1 MCRARDERR
10 RASQEQAGGKGGQ
23 GQGQGPSGRR
33 AAGRASSQGL
43 ARPAA
48 SGSTTPRPTTTTTLR
63 RCRAA
68 DEEQAAATPLGRV
81 DAARKVT
88 EYAAYSGTV
97 AASAFMPGVVAFLA
111 TLVAATVIGQLM
123 TQSLYDAATAVGDWG
138 VKTKAG
144 STSLHSA
151 SARRHLCFFVN
162 GLKDVGGCIYTR
174 VKALLPD
181 ALSTMVCFVK
191 KIVTGDMVHFRVHVN
206 QAVKSPYARSLGRH
220 ADALLWPVF
229 VAACVTHALWQ
240 LRVVIGTA
248 PATLVFTIMVVDT
261 KGRAME
267 KHGVF
272 AMEQLV
278 VPAYVAY
285 MLTPMAAG
293 QIDVGYVVIDGERLA
308 LRIFHCVL
316 GVGYTRVAMIMT
328 WLVDGEEGA
337 EAARRR
343 LKRLAR
349 TGAVANNPPPDC
361 EFVPETAEEK
371 RAMHLE
377 VQRQKDRARDCR
389 PALERACSS
398 FAPFSDYDAL
408 YTAPDEELGRG
419 ASGVVRKA
427 YRRSDGLGVA
437 VKTMDLRALRMH
449 GGDAFKI
456 KKLRREVDVLRTLA
470 HENIVHLYGAGDDT
484 AAFGHG
490 ARRGRELFDAILSRG
505 HYSEADARPIFVQLL
520 KAVDYMHQRNV
531 IHRDLKPERAAR
543 RRRLED
549 FSGVDL
555 SDGSMAYDA
564 KVDSW
569 SLGVTLYVM
578 LVARFPVYHRD
589 ERGRIFGVKRAE
601 RAADAADD
609 AARRREA
616 GDADAASRRRRRRV
630 WRSRTTTG
638 TWASWAS
645 RALRRRASSARSRR
659 GSAGLDY
666 HERALASRALA
677 TKLRGTA
684 LLVLEMIDDLK
695 VAVDARN
702 ADAARAVLLAVRGW
716 TAELGRECAASKS
729 ENLRAMRDLAA
740 SAAPPRSPARP
751 SPPAAPARA
760 RWAVA
765 EPLVDAAAAPGA
777 VVAQPGE
784 SLDLNVRS
792 DDDILELMLPV
803 TADDLRAPD
812 DGAEGLGDHDDHS
825 GAASTLLKCLGE
837 LHVVFSRMELFWS
850 KVEVSLD
857 TVLKRL
863 RPRVPSTSRT
873 RRLKSRLDPASRAF
887 GGARGVELEPMGAA
901 PTPTARGA

>member
-1 MCRARDERR
+1 M
-10 RASQEQAGGKGGQ
+10 Q
-23 GQGQGPSGRR
+23 
-33 AAGRASSQGL
+33 
-43 ARPAA
+43 
-48 SGSTTPRPTTTTTLR
+48 
-63 RCRAA
+63 
-68 DEEQAAATPLGRV
+68 
-81 DAARKVT
+81 
-88 EYAAYSGTV
+88 
-97 AASAFMPGVVAFLA
+97 
-111 TLVAATVIGQLM
+111 
-123 TQSLYDAATAVGDWG
+123 
-138 VKTKAG
+138 
-144 STSLHSA
+144 
-151 SARRHLCFFVN
+151 
-162 GLKDVGGCIYTR
+162 
-174 VKALLPD
+174 
-181 ALSTMVCFVK
+181 
-191 KIVTGDMVHFRVHVN
+191 
-206 QAVKSPYARSLGRH
+206 
-220 ADALLWPVF
+220 
-229 VAACVTHALWQ
+229 
-240 LRVVIGTA
+240 
-248 PATLVFTIMVVDT
+248 
-261 KGRAME
+261 
-267 KHGVF
+267 
-272 AMEQLV
+272 
-278 VPAYVAY
+278 
-285 MLTPMAAG
+285 
-293 QIDVGYVVIDGERLA
+293 
-308 LRIFHCVL
+308 
-316 GVGYTRVAMIMT
+316 
-328 WLVDGEEGA
+328 
-337 EAARRR
+337 
-343 LKRLAR
+343 
-349 TGAVANNPPPDC
+349 
-361 EFVPETAEEK
+361 
-371 RAMHLE
+371 
-377 VQRQKDRARDCR
+377 R

-456 KKLRREVDVLRTLA
+456 KKLRREVDVLRTLE
-470 HENIVHLYGAGDDT
+470 HENIVHLYGAFGDDDT
-484 AAFGHG
+484 V
-490 ARRGRELFDAILSRG
+490 RLVMELVEGRELFDAILSRG

-520 KAVDYMHQRNV
+520 TAVDYMHRRNV
-531 IHRDLKPERAAR
+531 IHRDLKPENVLVTGDGDVVKLVDFGLSKHVASAHGGSRAHTMVGTPSYLAPEVELQKPRAR
-543 RRRLED
+543 SLDMDQLDGDDSED

-589 ERGRIFGVKRAE
+589 ERGRIFGVKVPHALSAPARKLVEDLLNADPEVRATAADALASPWCAGPGPRHPPPERAE
-601 RAADAADD
+601 RALVLTPPTTPPGAA
-609 AARRREA
+609 REA
-616 GDADAASRRRRRRV
+616 GDADAGLAAAASKGLEV
-630 WRSRTTTG
+630 ADHDG
-638 TWASWAS
+638 DLGFMGLAGAHAS
-645 RALRRRASSARSRR
+645 LVASSALALPPRLRD
-659 GSAGLDY
+659 AGLDY

-740 SAAPPRSPARP
+740 SASDEAAAAPAPAPSTPAADPKPAPGLPRPPPLDVGSPRLALSAPPRSPARP

-760 RWAVA
+760 
-765 EPLVDAAAAPGA
+765 AARRSPSRGSTSPPTLPGA

-812 DGAEGLGDHDDHS
+812 DGAEGLGDHDEHS

-857 TVLKRL
+857 TVLKRSEAL
-863 RPRVPSTSRT
+863 EVLLNFADTPL
-873 RRLKSRLDPASRAF
+873 LKSRLDLRLDKFKAF
-887 GGARGVELEPMGAA
+887 WVGLAEWELEPMGAA